1 MPTIDPALVGENS
14 SQLERLKFTT
24 NSDGE
29 VVIRTES
36 TTAGIGGSGLVT
48 VVTLNSSTWTALPAS
63 ALSGRKALAIQNR
76 SGIEI
81 KINYSS
87 GVVGYVGM
95 VIPDGGERFYDIGD
109 IVVYGKSASGT
120 PDVNVEEL
128 A

>member
-1 MPTIDPALVGENS
+1 MPTIDPALSSESS

-24 NSDGE
+24 NAVGE
-29 VVIRTES
+29 VVVRTES

-48 VVTLNSSTWTALPAS
+48 VVALNSSTWTALPS
-63 ALSGRKALAIQNR
+63 SPLSGRKALAIQNR

-87 GVVGYVGM
+87 GVSGYVGM